1 MHLTLRQL
9 KIFEA
14 VARHLSFS
22 RAADELHLTQ
32 PAVSMQVRSLE
43 EAAGLPLTEQVG
55 KRVFLTEAG
64 VELARHA
71 RVIAQQLREA
81 EEALMAMKGLR
92 GGRLNIGVVST
103 AKYFAPRLLTA
114 FRDAY
119 PEVELRLGVHNRG
132 EIVQQLA
139 DNDIDLAIMGRPP
152 QELETVSEP
161 FAENPL
167 VFVAA
172 PDHPLARAK
181 RIAPKQLAGE
191 SFLLREPGSGTRAA
205 MERFLTENGVVPQR
219 TVEMTS
225 NETIKQAVMAGM
237 GISFISE
244 RTIALEL
251 ATGNIARLNVTGTPL
266 KRHWFVVHRAEK
278 RLLPVAEA
286 FRQFLL
292 RESGGLFDPQPTR
305 KGGPRESLININV
318 TLPPRAKVRRR
329 V

>member
-55 KRVFLTEAG
+55 KRIFLTEAG
-64 VELARHA
+64 AELARHA

-81 EEALMAMKGLR
+81 EESLMAMKGLR

-114 FRDAY
+114 FRHLH

-139 DNDIDLAIMGRPP
+139 DNEIDLAIMGRPP

-172 PDHPLARAK
+172 PDHPLAKAK
-181 RIAPKQLAGE
+181 SIAPKQLAGE

-205 MERFLTENGVVPQR
+205 MERFLAENGVLPQR
-219 TVEMTS
+219 AVEMTS

-251 ATGNIARLNVTGTPL
+251 ATGHIVRLSVAGTPL
-266 KRHWFVVHRAEK
+266 QRHWFVVHRAEK

-292 RESGGLFDPQPTR
+292 RESGGPIEPARAAASASSGSSRASR
-305 KGGPRESLININV
+305 KTAAG
-318 TLPPRAKVRRR
+318 RRR
-329 V
+329 R

>member
-64 VELARHA
+64 TELARHA
-71 RVIAQQLREA
+71 RVIARQLRET

-114 FRDAY
+114 FRQLH

-132 EIVQQLA
+132 EIVRQLA

-172 PDHPLARAK
+172 PDHALAKAR
-181 RIAPKQLAGE
+181 RIPPKQLAQE

-205 MERFLTENGVVPQR
+205 MERFLAENGVVPQR

-237 GISFISE
+237 GVSFISE
-244 RTIALEL
+244 RTIVLEL
-251 ATGNIARLNVTGTPL
+251 ATGHIVRLDVAGTPL
-266 KRHWFVVHRAEK
+266 RRHWFVVHRAEK

-292 RESGGLFDPQPTR
+292 KESGGLDEPPQ
-305 KGGPRESLININV
+305 
-318 TLPPRAKVRRR
+318 AKVSAASGSSRARPKKVAGRPRR
-329 V
+329 

>member
-1 MHLTLRQL
+1 MH
-9 KIFEA
+9 
-14 VARHLSFS
+14 
-22 RAADELHLTQ
+22 
-32 PAVSMQVRSLE
+32 
-43 EAAGLPLTEQVG
+43 
-55 KRVFLTEAG
+55 
-64 VELARHA
+64 
-71 RVIAQQLREA
+71 
-81 EEALMAMKGLR
+81 
-92 GGRLNIGVVST
+92 
-103 AKYFAPRLLTA
+103 
-114 FRDAY
+114 

-132 EIVQQLA
+132 EIVQQLV

-172 PDHPLARAK
+172 PDHPLAGAK
-181 RIAPKQLAGE
+181 RIAPKQLAEE

-205 MERFLTENGVVPQR
+205 MERFLAENGVVPQR

-244 RTIALEL
+244 RTIVLEL
-251 ATGNIARLNVTGTPL
+251 ATGHIVRLNVTGTPL

-292 RESGGLFDPQPTR
+292 KESGGLDEPPKEKVSAASGSSRARPQ
-305 KGGPRESLININV
+305 KAAG
-318 TLPPRAKVRRR
+318 RRR
-329 V
+329 R

>member
-55 KRVFLTEAG
+55 KKIFLTEAG
-64 VELARHA
+64 AELARHA
-71 RVIAQQLREA
+71 RVVALQLREA
-81 EEALMAMKGLR
+81 EEALAAMKGLR
-92 GGRLNIGVVST
+92 GGLLNIAAVST
-103 AKYFAPRLLTA
+103 AKYFVPRLLAA
-114 FRDAY
+114 FRDDH
-119 PEVELRLGVHNRG
+119 PEVELRLGVHNR
-132 EIVQQLA
+132 EAIVRQLS
-139 DNDIDLAIMGRPP
+139 DNEIDLAVMGRPP

-161 FAENPL
+161 FADNPL
-167 VFVAA
+167 VFIAA
-172 PDHPLARAK
+172 PDHPLARLR
-181 RIAPKQLAGE
+181 RIEPQRLAE
-191 SFLLREPGSGTRAA
+191 EIFLLREPGSGTRAA
-205 MERFLTENGVVPQR
+205 MERFLADNGVAPQR

-251 ATGNIARLNVTGTPL
+251 ATRNIARLNVAGTPL
-266 KRHWFVVHRAEK
+266 KRQWYVVHRAEK
-278 RLLPVAEA
+278 RLLPAAEA
-286 FRQFLL
+286 FRRFLL
-292 RESGGLFDPQPTR
+292 KESGRLIDAPQ
-305 KGGPRESLININV
+305 KGGAKPSGASGSS
-318 TLPPRAKVRRR
+318 RARR
-329 V
+329 

>member
-1 MHLTLRQL
+1 MHFTLRQL

-22 RAADELHLTQ
+22 RAAEELHLTQ

-64 VELARHA
+64 AELARHA
-71 RVIAQQLREA
+71 RVVAQQLREA
-81 EEALMAMKGLR
+81 EEALAAMKGLR
-92 GGRLNIGVVST
+92 GGKLNIGVVST

-114 FRDAY
+114 FRAEHPD
-119 PEVELRLGVHNRG
+119 VELRLGVNNR
-132 EIVQQLA
+132 EAIVQQLG
-139 DNDIDLAIMGRPP
+139 DNEIDLAIMGRPP
-152 QELETVSEP
+152 LELETVAEP

-172 PDHPLARAK
+172 PDHPLAQAR
-181 RIAPKQLAGE
+181 RIAPPQLADE

-205 MERFLTENGVVPQR
+205 MERFLAEHGVVPER

-244 RTIALEL
+244 RTIGLEL
-251 ATGNIARLNVTGTPL
+251 AAGHIVRLNVAGTPVR
-266 KRHWFVVHRAEK
+266 RHWYVVHRAEK
-278 RLLPVAEA
+278 RLLPMAQA
-286 FRQFLL
+286 FRGFLL
-292 RESGGLFDPQPTR
+292 KESARFMERAEPARAAAARPGKTPPARRSR
-305 KGGPRESLININV
+305 KR
-318 TLPPRAKVRRR
+318 
-329 V
+329 

>member
-43 EAAGLPLTEQVG
+43 EAVGLPLTEQVG
-55 KRVFLTEAG
+55 RRVFLTSAG
-64 VELARHA
+64 EELARHA
-71 RVIAQQLREA
+71 RVVAQQLREA
-81 EEALMAMKGLR
+81 EEALLAMKGMR

-103 AKYFAPRLLTA
+103 TKYFAPRLLTA
-114 FRDAY
+114 FRRIH

-132 EIVQQLA
+132 EIVQQLV

-172 PDHPLARAK
+172 PDHPLAQAK
-181 RIAPKQLAGE
+181 RITPKQLSKE

-205 MERFLTENGVVPQR
+205 MERFLTENGVAPQR

-251 ATGNIARLNVTGTPL
+251 ATGHIARLNVDGTPL
-266 KRHWFVVHRAEK
+266 RRHWFIVYRAEK

-292 RESGGLFDPQPTR
+292 KERGGLDDPPQGKEKIKPAPESSRASPRKAPARTR
-305 KGGPRESLININV
+305 R
-318 TLPPRAKVRRR
+318 
-329 V
+329 